1 MDEGWHEAIEA
12 PALVSWRARM
22 ASRGARTLS
31 RWQRFLQGVAGR
43 FIEDRCLTGASG
55 LSYATIVSLV
65 PLTAIVLAT
74 FSGFPIFGNAR
85 SHFLRI
91 IVDNFA
97 PDIGDEAVTMFT
109 AFATNAAQTTAVGV
123 GALIVTSILLLATI
137 EEHLHYIFRVTLP
150 RPWGQRVLAYWTILT
165 LGPVLLGVGLSL
177 SGNVDAL
184 IHTLGFDS
192 DTADNV
198 AQAWSAKVPWL
209 IPMVLETLA
218 ILLLYRL
225 IPNRAI
231 AWRACFTGGLVA
243 AALLEL
249 LKSGFRL
256 FIQQMSTYSKV
267 YGALAGIPIFLL
279 WMYIFWSAVLL
290 GAEIAAY
297 LSEHRHSGAGK
308 PDGSAAFDGTRPLP

>member
-1 MDEGWHEAIEA
+1 MDEGLHQATA
-12 PALVSWRARM
+12 ARGMLPWRARLTDTG
-22 ASRGARTLS
+22 SRAARVSHGLAK
-31 RWQRFLQGVAGR
+31 GVGDR
-43 FIEDRCLTGASG
+43 FIQDRCLTGASA

-74 FSGFPIFGNAR
+74 FSGFPIFSAAR
-85 SHFLRI
+85 SRFLRI

-137 EEHLHYIFRVTLP
+137 EEHLHHVFRVTVP

-184 IHTLGFDS
+184 IHALGFNS
-192 DTADNV
+192 EAAGHV
-198 AQAWSAKVPWL
+198 AQDWSARLPWM
-209 IPMVLETLA
+209 IPMVLETFA
-218 ILLLYRL
+218 ISLLYRM
-225 IPNRAI
+225 IPNCI
-231 AWRACFTGGLVA
+231 VAWRACFIGGLLA

-249 LKSGFRL
+249 LKFGFAV
-256 FIQQMSTYSKV
+256 FIERMSTYSKV
-267 YGALAGIPIFLL
+267 YGALAGVPIFLL

-290 GAEIAAY
+290 GAEIAAF
-297 LSEHRHSGAGK
+297 LSESWQSQREQAENAQNGK
-308 PDGSAAFDGTRPLP
+308 

>member
-1 MDEGWHEAIEA
+1 MNEPWHEATEKPEPA
-12 PALVSWRARM
+12 PWRTRIANHGVQTVGR
-22 ASRGARTLS
+22 SHRLLR
-31 RWQRFLQGVAGR
+31 GVAGR

-74 FSGFPIFGNAR
+74 FSGFPIFSGAR
-85 SHFLRI
+85 SRFLRI

-97 PDIGDEAVTMFT
+97 PDIGDEAVSMFT

-123 GALIVTSILLLATI
+123 GALIVTSILLLATV
-137 EEHLHYIFRVTLP
+137 EEHLHYIFRVTVP
-150 RPWGQRVLAYWTILT
+150 RPWGQRVLAYWTVLT

-177 SGNVDAL
+177 SGNIDAM
-184 IHTLGFDS
+184 IHGLGFDS

-198 AQAWSAKVPWL
+198 AHSWSAKVPWL
-209 IPMVLETLA
+209 IPVVLETIA
-218 ILLLYRL
+218 ILLLFRL
-225 IPNRAI
+225 IPNRTI
-231 AWRACFTGGLVA
+231 AWRTCFIGALVTA
-243 AALLEL
+243 VLLEL
-249 LKSGFRL
+249 LKSGFRF
-256 FIQQMSTYSKV
+256 FIQQMSTYSTV

-297 LSEHRHSGAGK
+297 LNENQQSSSG
-308 PDGSAAFDGTRPLP
+308 